1 MSRWD
6 IPPGKD
12 LEALVREWVQSL
24 TGQVKANTAELYQ
37 LHWTAHLLPFF
48 QLPTSIGS
56 DKISAY
62 SRQRLG
68 KVKRKTLL
76 KERCSLR
83 SFLEWAREV
92 GYLEEVPAIPPLPR
106 RAKGTAYE
114 VRRRGRA
121 TRLEPDEVRAIIAAL
136 PRWSKP
142 TTGERKRY
150 PVRARFELMYETAL
164 RPSTLDALSVPEH
177 YRRGDASL
185 IVSDDID
192 KSAFGRELPLTE
204 RARTALESVAP
215 EAGVIFG
222 RHDYRCL
229 LERAAGRV
237 LDADRARTF
246 TAYDLRHARLTQ
258 LAEHGDL
265 PGVAYVAGHR
275 DVNTTGIYVHPGLR
289 AAKRVLDQAGG
300 EPTSTVRE
308 LVGIPVSAL
317 LTPQVRGRGLEPP
330 RLFRTLEP
338 ESTRG
343 VSERPPEDL
352 QLLADAI
359 VGAAACG
366 RELSADRARTFALAA
381 IASTEQGR
389 LALAVLDGGEHAPRR
404 AVELC
409 RLVLAQ
415 ARAERAITEGT

>member
-6 IPPGKD
+6 IPPDKD
-12 LEALVREWVQSL
+12 LEALVREWVESL

-48 QLPTSIGS
+48 QNPTAIGS
-56 DKISAY
+56 DSIAAY
-62 SRQRLG
+62 SRQRLT

-83 SFLEWAREV
+83 AFLEWSREV
-92 GYLEEVPAIPPLPR
+92 GYLEEAPAIPPLPR

-121 TRLEPDEVRAIIAAL
+121 TRLEPDEARALIAAL

-142 TTGERKRY
+142 TTGERY

-177 YRRGDASL
+177 YRRGDDCL
-185 IVSDDID
+185 IVTEDID

-204 RARTALESVAP
+204 RARLALESVAP
-215 EAGVIFG
+215 AAGVIFG

-237 LDADRARTF
+237 LDPDRARTF

-300 EPTSTVRE
+300 VPTSPGRE
-308 LVGIPVSAL
+308 LVGIPVEAL
-317 LTPQVRGRGLEPP
+317 FTPPVRRRGLEPP
-330 RLFRTLEP
+330 RGVTPLEP

-343 VSERPPEDL
+343 DSERPPQDL

-366 RELSADRARTFALAA
+366 RELPADRLRSFALAA
-381 IASTEQGR
+381 IASTEAGR
-389 LALAVLDGGEHAPRR
+389 LALAVLDGGDHAPRR
-404 AVELC
+404 ALELV
-409 RLVLAQ
+409 RLLSEQHEAMQ
-415 ARAERAITEGT
+415 LREGGA